1 MKKYLNLLKR
11 DITKFIKFIKEYI
24 YNNKMYCIYALIS
37 IVLMFTIRLLTTNV
51 YLTLYPVFVDLAFI
65 FIFGAFSFFFKTHNK
80 RFIFLECLVLFH
92 SVVCVINAI
101 YYTYYAS
108 FASVTELGSL
118 GQVKTVKEAFFEHLN
133 PMQFIYLIAP
143 IIYYLIYKKVKK
155 KLPDIKKGKKYLRK
169 KFWKTV
175 GVSFLIASISFVT
188 ATRSDYS
195 RLYKQ
200 WNRPYV
206 VNRFGLIMYHTM
218 DIINYFSSH
227 ITTIFGMDN
236 AIYETQEFFNNN
248 TQYKESNKYTGM
260 FEGHNI
266 IFVHLESVQSFLFDL
281 EYNGEYVLPTVR
293 KLASEGMY
301 FSNFYP
307 QISLGTS
314 SDTEFSLLTSLMP
327 SNTGTVFTN
336 FYNQK
341 YVTIP
346 KLLDAKDYYTF
357 SMHGNDFTMWN
368 RINAHPNLGYKNFYF
383 KDKYEVT
390 EANSMNLGIL
400 DEYFF
405 EQSMPYLEEIE
416 KNNTNYMGTV
426 ITLSNHSPY
435 IFLDKY
441 KPYDL
446 TKTFEYINQET
457 GDKETKTVDYLTGTT
472 LGNYIISSHSAD
484 LALADFI
491 KYIEESEYFN
501 NTIFVFY
508 GDHDPRLSSDQ
519 YNYFYNYNPA
529 TEDLY
534 DSNDCNYYDYN
545 EGRHIEN
552 RKTPLII
559 WSKNENIRNLI
570 QGEIDYPMGMI
581 DVMPTIGNML
591 NISNQYAIGYD
602 IFNIKEDNVVPFP
615 NGDFITKDYIYDC
628 SKDTIYD
635 FKTKEVIDKDD
646 LNTEKIEEL
655 KEFVNDRINISNNII
670 HYDLINIIEKNNL
683 IETTDLGD
691 NLNSL
696 IEKEQSN

>member
-1 MKKYLNLLKR
+1 MRKYFNLLKR
-11 DITKFIKFIKEYI
+11 DIKRFFKFLSTYI

-37 IVLMFTIRLLTTNV
+37 SVLMFTIRLLTTNV
-51 YLTLYPVFVDLAFI
+51 YLTIYPILVDLALI
-65 FIFGAFSFFFKTHNK
+65 LILGAFSFFFKTHLK
-80 RFIFLECLVLFH
+80 RFIYLECLLTLH

-108 FASVTELGSL
+108 FGSITELGSL
-118 GQVKTVKEAFFEHLN
+118 GQVKTVKEAFYEHLN
-133 PMQFIYLIAP
+133 PLQFIYLIAP
-143 IIYYLIYKKVKK
+143 FVFYFIYKKAKK
-155 KLPDIKKGKKYLRK
+155 KLPEIKKGKKYLRK

-175 GVSFLIASISFVT
+175 GVSLLIASLSFIT

-206 VNRFGLIMYHTM
+206 VNRFGLILYHTM
-218 DIINYFSSH
+218 DIVNYLSSH
-227 ITTIFGMDN
+227 VTTIFGMDN
-236 AIYETQEFFNNN
+236 ALYETQEFFNNN
-248 TQYKESNKYTGM
+248 TEYKESNKYTGM
-260 FEGHNI
+260 FEGHNV
-266 IFVHLESVQSFLFDL
+266 IFVHLESVQSFLMNL
-281 EYNGEYVLPTVR
+281 EFNGEYVLPTVR

-301 FSNFYP
+301 FTNFYP

-336 FYNQK
+336 FYNRK
-341 YVTIP
+341 YVTLA
-346 KLLDAKDYYTF
+346 KLLSDKDYYTF

-368 RINAHPNLGYKNFYF
+368 RNNAHPNLGYKEFYF
-383 KDKYEVT
+383 KDKYDVT
-390 EANSMNLGIL
+390 EEESMNLGIT
-400 DEYFF
+400 DSAFF
-405 EQSMPYLEEIE
+405 RQSMKYLEDIE

-441 KPYDL
+441 TEYDL
-446 TKTFEYINQET
+446 SGEYEVTDPETDIVTKQ
-457 GDKETKTVDYLTGTT
+457 KLDYLTGTSI
-472 LGNYIISSHSAD
+472 GNYIISSHSAD
-484 LALADFI
+484 LALGEFI
-491 KYIEESEYFN
+491 NYINESEYFN

-519 YNYFYNYNPA
+519 YNYFYNYDPVS
-529 TEDLY
+529 EDLLSS
-534 DSNDCNYYDYN
+534 DDKDYYDYN

-581 DVMPTIGNML
+581 DIMPTIGNML
-591 NISNQYAIGYD
+591 NVTNPYAIGYD
-602 IFNIKEDNVVPFP
+602 IFNVKENNVVSFP

-635 FKTKEVIDKDD
+635 IETKEVINKED
-646 LNTEKIEEL
+646 LNTEKIDAL
-655 KEFVNDRINISNNII
+655 KDYVSDRISISNNII
-670 HYDLINIIEKNNL
+670 HYDLINIIEKNNMVATP
-683 IETTDLGD
+683 IAD
-691 NLNSL
+691 NLEA
-696 IEKEQSN
+696 IIKKEQVD

>member
-1 MKKYLNLLKR
+1 MKKYFNLLKR
-11 DITKFIKFIKEYI
+11 DIKRFFKFISTYI
-24 YNNKMYCIYALIS
+24 YNNKIYCIYALIS
-37 IVLMFTIRLLTTNV
+37 SVLFFTIRLLTTNV
-51 YLTLYPVFVDLAFI
+51 YLTIYPILVDLALI
-65 FIFGAFSFFFKTHNK
+65 FILGSFSFFFKTHLK
-80 RFIFLECLVLFH
+80 RFIYLECLLTLH

-108 FASVTELGSL
+108 FASITELGSL
-118 GQVKTVKEAFFEHLN
+118 GQVKTVKEAFYEHLN
-133 PMQFIYLIAP
+133 PLQFIYLIAP
-143 IIYYLIYKKVKK
+143 IVFYFIYKKLKK
-155 KLPDIKKGKKYLRK
+155 KLPDIKRGKKYIRQ
-169 KFWKTV
+169 KFWKTFL
-175 GVSFLIASISFVT
+175 VSILIASLSFVT
-188 ATRSDYS
+188 ASRSDYS

-206 VNRFGLIMYHTM
+206 VNRFGLILYHTM
-218 DIINYFSSH
+218 DIVNYLSSH
-227 ITTIFGMDN
+227 VTTIFGMDN
-236 AIYETQEFFNNN
+236 ALYETQEFLNNN
-248 TQYKESNKYTGM
+248 TNYKESNKYTGM

-266 IFVHLESVQSFLFDL
+266 IFVHMESIQSFLFDL
-281 EYNGEYVLPTVR
+281 SFNGEYVLPTTR

-336 FYNQK
+336 FYNRK
-341 YVTIP
+341 YVTLT
-346 KLLDAKDYYTF
+346 KLLNNKDYYTF

-368 RINAHPNLGYKNFYF
+368 RINAHPNLGYKGYYF
-383 KDKYEVT
+383 KDKYDVT
-390 EANSMNLGIL
+390 EEESMNLGIT
-400 DEYFF
+400 DSAFF
-405 EQSMPYLEEIE
+405 KQSMKYLEDIE

-441 KPYDL
+441 KEYDL
-446 TKTFEYINQET
+446 SKEYQVVDPET
-457 GDKETKTVDYLTGTT
+457 DNVSKQKIDYLTGTSI
-472 LGNYIISSHSAD
+472 GNYIISSHSAD
-484 LALADFI
+484 LALGEFI

-519 YNYFYNYNPA
+519 YNYFYNYDPVS
-529 TEDLY
+529 EDLLSS
-534 DSNDCNYYDYN
+534 DDPDYYDYN

-581 DVMPTIGNML
+581 DIMPTIGNML
-591 NISNQYAIGYD
+591 NINNPYAIGYD
-602 IFNIKEDNVVPFP
+602 IFNIKENNIVSFP

-635 FKTKEVIDKDD
+635 IKTKKIIEKED
-646 LNTEKIEEL
+646 LNTDKIEEL
-655 KEFVNDRINISNNII
+655 KDYVNDRISISNNII

-683 IETTDLGD
+683 IET
-691 NLNSL
+691 SL
-696 IEKEQSN
+696 PDGLSTIVKKEQG